1 MIYILKKINYLMGYT
16 SKVDDTIS
24 EKSILDFHLA
34 HRVNPKFIF
43 EPKNTTNKLIWKYL
57 SSSNLL
63 LLSTN

>member
-1 MIYILKKINYLMGYT
+1 MGYT

-43 EPKNTTNKLIWKYL
+43 EPKTLQIN
-57 SSSNLL
+57 
-63 LLSTN
+63 